1 MSLSEK
7 ITSLRT
13 MLTEAESEIKSLE
26 GGRKASSARARKS
39 LQSIKTECHGL
50 RKGVTNYV
58 KSMETKTRVK
68 KEAEPVEPQPESP
81 KLEEEP
87 MPDKPL
93 KLKRSRAVKK
103 QTQE

>member
-1 MSLSEK
+1 MSLSDK

-13 MLTEAESEIKSLE
+13 MLDSTESEIKSLE

-50 RKGVTNYV
+50 RKGITNHV

-68 KEAEPVEPQPESP
+68 KEVPVEQVVEAKSP
-81 KLEEEP
+81 EEEP

-93 KLKRSRAVKK
+93 KLKRARAVKK
-103 QTQE
+103 QIKE